1 MNGVV
6 VETVASS
13 WIEAL
18 GGLSQ
23 MYMRNVP
30 PCFWASDG
38 PAASSVS
45 AADAAA
51 TARERYC
58 MIVLPWSALFACA
71 FCAPAAGCVDGTR
84 FTLSCV
90 YSMSAAAPGWQALR
104 W

>member
-1 MNGVV
+1 MNGTV

-23 MYMRNVP
+23 RYMRNVP
-30 PCFWASDG
+30 PCFWASAG

-51 TARERYC
+51 TVPRT
-58 MIVLPWSALFACA
+58 VLHDCPPLVGVIRLAFVRQRPDVLTEPGSRFLACTA
-71 FCAPAAGCVDGTR
+71 
-84 FTLSCV
+84 
-90 YSMSAAAPGWQALR
+90 
-104 W
+104 